1 MDKED
6 LNVIFSH
13 KTDSW
18 ATPEWLFKK
27 LDKSY
32 KFTLDPAADHF
43 NRKCAKYFTLDEDGL
58 KQDWAGETVFINP
71 PYSKIYDWVKK
82 AAEQVLLNDITVVM
96 LLPARTDT
104 RFWHDYC
111 MDGKVCSSI
120 TFIKGRLKF
129 GEGKNSAP
137 FPSVIIEF
145 QKGGSG
151 GKFPVIS
158 TDTNKPE

>member
-96 LLPARTDT
+96 CLPARTDT
-104 RFWHDYC
+104 KWFHEYC
-111 MDGKVCSSI
+111 LDGSVVNQI

-137 FPSVIIEF
+137 FPSMIVVF
-145 QKGGSG
+145 GKGTSNR
-151 GKFPVIS
+151 PLI
-158 TDTNKPE
+158 TAMPNKAD

>member
-6 LNVIFSH
+6 LNVMFSH

-27 LDKSY
+27 LDKVY

-43 NRKCAKYFTLDEDGL
+43 NRKCAKYYTLDDDGL

-82 AAEQVLLNDITVVM
+82 AHSEALINKTTSVM

-104 RFWHDYC
+104 KWFHEFC
-111 MDGKVCSSI
+111 LDGVVVEEL

-137 FPSVIIEF
+137 FPSMVVVF
-145 QKGGSG
+145 GKG
-151 GKFPVIS
+151 KTKMPLI
-158 TDTNKPE
+158 TTMTNKAD

>member
-18 ATPEWLFKK
+18 STPEWFFKV
-27 LDKSY
+27 LDKKY
-32 KFTLDPAADHF
+32 NFTLDPAADHH
-43 NRKCAKYFTLDEDGL
+43 NHKCAKYYTMDDDGL
-58 KQDWAGETVFINP
+58 KKDWKGETVFVNP

-82 AAEQVLLNDITVVM
+82 AATEVLINETIVVM

-104 RFWHDYC
+104 KWFHEFC
-111 MDGKVCSSI
+111 LDGSVCNEI

-129 GEGKNSAP
+129 GDGKNSAP
-137 FPSVIIEF
+137 FPSMVVVFGKGFGTKPIIN
-145 QKGGSG
+145 
-151 GKFPVIS
+151 
-158 TDTNKPE
+158 TMTNKAV

>member
-18 ATPEWLFKK
+18 ATPEWLFQK
-27 LDKSY
+27 LNKIY
-32 KFTLDPAADHF
+32 NFTLDPAADHF

-58 KQDWAGETVFINP
+58 KQDWKGETVFINP

-82 AAEQVLLNDITVVM
+82 AHTEALTNKTKSVAI
-96 LLPARTDT
+96 LPARTDT
-104 RFWHDYC
+104 RWFHEYC
-111 MDGKVCSSI
+111 LDGAVVSEI
-120 TFIKGRLKF
+120 IFIKGRLKF

-137 FPSVIIEF
+137 FPSMIVVFDQGNNTRPLI
-145 QKGGSG
+145 
-151 GKFPVIS
+151 
-158 TDTNKPE
+158 TTMTNKAD